1 MKKNEIQ
8 PSDSSDE
15 KKPTNKYLDPEYK
28 GDPLDDKLADGPIE
42 NRGCTDCLCCIIFV
56 AFIIAWFAIG
66 FYGFANGDPLLL
78 TYPFDSNG
86 NQCGKPDS
94 VTADFSFVYYPV
106 PFPYENLY
114 HRRVCVKSCPTNSND
129 TVLNYFSNTTQY
141 TSNYLNFS
149 DSHYTFSGKY
159 QCTDYLNRFCLP
171 GSSQTEDYAYAYS
184 NVTSFIN
191 ISKIQQWLGDVY
203 TVWQV
208 IFIVAGA
215 TIVISFIYMIF
226 LRLCI
231 GFIVWTSILLTI
243 GFIGVLGAFFQWAAY
258 NVYNSDTDPDTVSNL
273 KILAYVLYAVAGV
286 ILIYILYMCNRIRL
300 AVAIM
305 KVGTQYMRDVWQS
318 ILVPPCCFLLIVALY
333 VYWVLACLYLYSS
346 GTIEN
351 SPGVSPFASVS

>member
-114 HRRVCVKSCPTNSND
+114 
-129 TVLNYFSNTTQY
+129 
-141 TSNYLNFS
+141 
-149 DSHYTFSGKY
+149 HYTFSGKY